1 MEQMNGFMSNPGDRT
16 LQKLELLHKWYIR
29 IRAAQTGHYR
39 QSQQYRKLHLF
50 LGIPV
55 VVLSAIV
62 GTTVFATLNND
73 STSTVVKII
82 LGSTSMLTA
91 ALASLQTFLNYD
103 SLSEKHLS
111 AATKLSS
118 IKKEIEEKTIT
129 LTKDEDLTAFIE
141 QVRTRWTSVT
151 EEYPQISDKI
161 WKTYCSKHTQDS
173 FLDFEV
179 VKAVHQH
186 SGQGSDAIAE
196 AIAPQQT

>member
-1 MEQMNGFMSNPGDRT
+1 MLCRYLVKQVNDDMSHMGDRT

-29 IRAAQTGHYR
+29 IRAAQTGHYK
-39 QSQQYRKLHLF
+39 QAQQYRRQHLF
-50 LGIPV
+50 LGVPV
-55 VVLSAIV
+55 VVLSAVV
-62 GTTVFATLNND
+62 GTTVFATLND
-73 STSTVVKII
+73 ASTSTVVKIM

-111 AATKLSS
+111 AASKLSA

-151 EEYPQISDKI
+151 DEYPQISDKI
-161 WKTYCSKHTQDS
+161 WKTHCSKQMQGT
-173 FLDFEV
+173 FFDFEA
-179 VKAVHQH
+179 VKAVHQLPNQPE
-186 SGQGSDAIAE
+186 SISINE
-196 AIAPQQT
+196 